1 MEAREGHAVYTEKQ
15 YFRQRKQQGKGPEGK
30 KSMWAEA
37 IKKPVAGVEWAEQQ
51 LPGAEEVIKI
61 MESDHVGSYRHL
73 KGSGFYSKWDG
84 KASVG
89 FK

>member
-37 IKKPVAGVEWAEQQ
+37 IKKPVAGVECR
-51 LPGAEEVIKI
+51 GV
-61 MESDHVGSYRHL
+61 
-73 KGSGFYSKWDG
+73 
-84 KASVG
+84 
-89 FK
+89 